1 MTDRRGPDNRTQEAR
16 GATKGGR
23 AVLAAA
29 LVVGAGLVPAAA
41 FAGKLD
47 VAPAAETQQA
57 KPVSLGNDDGLW
69 RLGGVG
75 ASGTRGMNAKL
86 SDKVLEEAGDPAKL
100 AVAAG
105 PLAQLPSGPLGIPGV
120 ALEAYKHA
128 ATELASLEKGCNLPW
143 SLVAAIGRIES
154 GHARG
159 GQVDTHGN
167 GLAPILGPVLD
178 GTNGTADIADTD
190 GGRLDGDPVHDRA
203 VGPMQFIPSTW
214 QRYAADGNGDGKAD
228 PNNIYDASVATGKL
242 LCSSGAN
249 LGDPQARAAAVF
261 GYNHSDD
268 YVRNV
273 LIWSAAYASGVR
285 PTAIAPSVAGLP
297 PVPAP
302 NPQPPA
308 PQPPA
313 PQPPAPQPPAAQPPA
328 SQPTQPP
335 SSPPP
340 GSQPPSSQPSTPPS
354 TPPTSPAPSCP
365 PLPTPEPSQPTQ
377 PPSTPPT
384 TTTPPPSIPPGCPV
398 PTPTPSP
405 TPQPSAPSGSS
416 LSEAPAPATPAI
428 QP

>member
-1 MTDRRGPDNRTQEAR
+1 MTDRRAPDNRTQETRRASKR
-16 GATKGGR
+16 SR

-29 LVVGAGLVPAAA
+29 FVVGAGLVPAAA

-57 KPVSLGNDDGLW
+57 KPASLGNDDGLW
-69 RLGGVG
+69 RLDGVG

-86 SDKVLEEAGDPAKL
+86 SDKVLEEAGDPARL

-128 ATELASLEKGCNLPW
+128 ATELASLDKGCNLPW

-159 GQVDTHGN
+159 GQVDAHGN
-167 GLAPILGPVLD
+167 SLAPILGPVLD

-190 GGRLDGDPVHDRA
+190 GGRMDGDPAHDRA

-228 PNNIYDASVATGKL
+228 PNDIYDASAATGKL

-261 GYNHSDD
+261 GYNHSND

-297 PVPAP
+297 PVSAP
-302 NPQPPA
+302 NPQPVPPQPPA
-308 PQPPA
+308 PQPPPA
-313 PQPPAPQPPAAQPPA
+313 QPPAP
-328 SQPTQPP
+328 QPTQPP

-340 GSQPPSSQPSTPPS
+340 GSQPPSSQPSTPPPS
-354 TPPTSPAPSCP
+354 TPPTSPTPSCP
-365 PLPTPEPSQPTQ
+365 PLPTPDPSQP
-377 PPSTPPT
+377 PPSSTSST
-384 TTTPPPSIPPGCPV
+384 TTTPPPSVPPGCPV

-405 TPQPSAPSGSS
+405 TPQSPAPSGSS
-416 LSEAPAPATPAI
+416 LSEAPVSATPAI